1 MLLTNYIIGV
11 AISLGMR
18 CAALFNTKAQR
29 ILRGRQETI
38 ARLKARLSPDRPTV
52 WMHAASLGEFEQGR
66 PLIEGI
72 RAHHPEWQIVVSF
85 FSPSG
90 YEVRHDYTGADCVVY
105 LPNDTPWAVRNFLDV
120 AHPDRAI
127 FVKYDYWPVMLSSL
141 KSRRIPT
148 YLVSAIFQPRQ
159 HFFKPWGCWYRQLLH
174 HFDYLWVQD
183 EASIDLLHQYDIYH
197 CAVAGDTRFD
207 RAMAIAK
214 DSCLVPEVKALKQR
228 LPNLIVA
235 GSTWPTD
242 EEALISFANGRTDV
256 GLVIAPHEIDEAH
269 LRSIEAKAQRP
280 IARLS
285 ALSSGAHI
293 TDYDYLL
300 IDNFGLLASL
310 YRYASIAY
318 IGGGFGRGLHNSV
331 EAAVYGLPLVYGPR
345 IERFREA
352 QLFVEKGIAEVAYAP
367 CNVVEI
373 FERLLSDTNERA
385 ERARRA
391 HELVHTQL
399 GATELILS
407 HLGFTPQQPLNH
419 DEKR

>member
-1 MLLTNYIIGV
+1 MFLTDYIVGI

-18 CAALFNTKAQR
+18 CAALFNKKAQR
-29 ILRGRQETI
+29 ILQGRQETVP
-38 ARLKARLSPDRPTV
+38 RLKARLNPERPTV

-72 RAHHPEWQIVVSF
+72 RTSHPEWQIVVSF

-105 LPNDTPWAVRNFLDV
+105 LPNDTPWAVQHFLD
-120 AHPDRAI
+120 AARPDRAI
-127 FVKYDYWPVMLSSL
+127 FVKYDYWPVMLSAL
-141 KSRRIPT
+141 KGRRIPT

-183 EASIDLLHQYDIYH
+183 EASVDLLHQYGIHH

-214 DSCLVPEVKALKQR
+214 NSCLVPEVESLKQR

-242 EEALISFANGRTDV
+242 DEALISFANEREDV

-269 LRSIEAKAQRP
+269 LKSIETRAKRP

-285 ALSSGAHI
+285 ALRSGAHI
-293 TDYDYLL
+293 PYDYLL

-352 QLFVEKGIAEVAYAP
+352 QLFVQKKIAEVADTPSEVAD
-367 CNVVEI
+367 I
-373 FERLLSDTNERA
+373 FDRLLSDIDERA

-391 HELVHTQL
+391 HALVNTQL
-399 GATELILS
+399 GATELILNQ
-407 HLGFTPQQPLNH
+407 LGFSPQHTLSH